1 MDSVTTFNVTRRIYR
16 LERPPF
22 VAIGSLAAAGSKVS
36 NSAQTPPSQRG
47 YTAAGVPRGIG

>member
-22 VAIGSLAAAGSKVS
+22 VAIGSVAAAGSE
-36 NSAQTPPSQRG
+36 
-47 YTAAGVPRGIG
+47 